1 MPMKNKV
8 KELIDSQGIS
18 IYEFR
23 KRTGIANRT
32 AYDLYHNS
40 GQYPGPGVMDK
51 ICEAFNV
58 QPGDILEYVKEPS

>member
-1 MPMKNKV
+1 MPMKNKI

-58 QPGDILEYVKEPS
+58 QPGDILEYVKDPS

>member
-1 MPMKNKV
+1 MPMRNKV

-58 QPGDILEYVKEPS
+58 QPGDILEYVRE

>member
-58 QPGDILEYVKEPS
+58 QPGDILEYVKEN